1 MLIETVFLMIAA
13 LPQTTA
19 TPSNTSFCNQTWSSG
34 QDGLGGFAQIE
45 TDKANRQVASRL
57 TVWTQDLTV
66 VWSGD
71 PKKTNVSGSPAS
83 LTFNSLPLPKDI
95 VFPVRVEVLVDGT
108 SAGRFSFT
116 EAGEQIVDLDK
127 YREAQRLDQD
137 ALLVATR
144 PGVQIP
150 TIELDTLWG
159 TAVLTVVATDRHGG
173 RANVT
178 ALVLPKWEHVANFA
192 ETAFPAFEGKRVAGE
207 CRPVYRVVA
216 IN

>member
-178 ALVLPKWEHVANFA
+178 ALLLPNWEHVANFA
-192 ETAFPAFEGKRVAGE
+192 ETAFPALERNRVAGE